1 MRDKPAT
8 GRNRSFTLFPFGV
21 NAVGTNTLFS
31 TSAATFTSTVSVT
44 VQPCSG
50 VILTVYCTLSVR
62 VTMGSGALGL
72 FSPVTGFHSYVEP
85 IGLADNRAGVFA
97 ETITSV

>member
-1 MRDKPAT
+1 MRDKPDT

-31 TSAATFTSTVSVT
+31 AAAATFTNTVSVI

-50 VILTVYCTLSVR
+50 VILTVYCTLSVI
-62 VTMGSGALGL
+62 VTIGSGALGL
-72 FSPVTGFHSYVEP
+72 LSPVTGFDSYVAP
-85 IGLADNRAGVFA
+85 IGRADNRAGVFA